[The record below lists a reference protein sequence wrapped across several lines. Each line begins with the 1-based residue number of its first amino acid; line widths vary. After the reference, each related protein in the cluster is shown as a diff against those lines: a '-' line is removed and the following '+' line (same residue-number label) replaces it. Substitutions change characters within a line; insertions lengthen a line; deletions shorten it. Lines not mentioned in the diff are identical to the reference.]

1 MQEESGIQAFGPKL
15 TQQTSF
21 KKKLLRSTVA
31 SGLVCSQAVF
41 LAHNTN
47 IFKLALYGDTIN

>member
-1 MQEESGIQAFGPKL
+1 MQEEPGIQAFGPKL
-15 TQQTSF
+15 LSRCLF

-47 IFKLALYGDTIN
+47 ILKLALYGDTIN